1 MLGSFPLDV
10 PRLGLLGGSFDPVHV
25 GHLIVAEALAY
36 RLKIDHVVFL
46 PAANPPHKSGQAL
59 APAEARLE
67 MIRRSI
73 AGESGFSVSQADLNR
88 PGPSYSAEMIAEIR
102 ARVEPQTELYFLMGM
117 DSFRDFP
124 AWYKPEVIAELARL
138 GVARRPGVDVSMI
151 DIERQVPETR
161 GRIEIV
167 NVPLIDVSSSNIR
180 DRVRTNRSFRFHVIP
195 AVADYIEKHGLY
207 RDNSRIGKHIVTSR
221 MAE

>member
-1 MLGSFPLDV
+1 MQSSFPLDV
-10 PRLGLLGGSFDPVHV
+10 PRLGLLGGTFDPVHV

-36 RLKIDHVVFL
+36 RLNIDHVVFL

-73 AGESGFSVSQADLNR
+73 AKESGFSVSQIDLKR
-88 PGPSYSAEMIAEIR
+88 PGPSYTADMLTNIH
-102 ARVEPQTELYFLMGM
+102 ARVEPHTALYFLMGM

-124 AWYKPEVIAELARL
+124 SWYQPQVIAELARL

-151 DIERQVPETR
+151 DVERQVPETR
-161 GRIEIV
+161 GKIEII
-167 NVPLIDVSSSNIR
+167 NVPLIDISSSNIR
-180 DRVRTNRSFRFHVIP
+180 DRVRTNRSYRFHVTP
-195 AVADYIEKHGLY
+195 GVADYIEEHGLY
-207 RDNSRIGKHIVTSR
+207 RETTETNKRIVES
-221 MAE
+221 